1 MPAQIE
7 AIDYDFTATA
17 LEAGSQP
24 VLFTNAGAE
33 PHHLAAAPLKPG
45 KTEADVKEYL
55 ETEKGPSP
63 IVESKSFDTALVSG
77 GESEVV
83 DLRLESGEYALLC
96 FIPDRKGGP
105 RACAQGHDR
114 GRTRRVAA
122 AQRSSD
128 SP

>member
-1 MPAQIE
+1 MEGDEGAALPEVPAQIE
-7 AIDYDFTATA
+7 ATEYDFTATQ

-45 KTEADVKEYL
+45 KTEADVKEFL

-96 FIPDRKGGP
+96 FVPDRTGGP
-105 RACAQGHDR
+105 AHVSKGMIA
-114 GRTRRVAA
+114 VA
-122 AQRSSD
+122 
-128 SP
+128 PVG